1 MITIRTPETEQEW
14 EAYYDLRFR
23 ILRAPLNQPVGSER
37 NEGDATGKHFALFEN
52 QTILAVARLDLMAE
66 QSCQVRWVAV
76 ETNLQGQGYGKAIMN
91 AVETKAKELG
101 CTTVMLQARDYAVTF
116 YEGLDYKIIAPSF
129 KLFDVLQHFEMR
141 KQLL

>member
-14 EAYYDLRFR
+14 EAYYDLRYR

-37 NEGDATGKHFALFEN
+37 NEGDATGNHFALFKN
-52 QTILAVARLDLMAE
+52 QTMLAVARLDLMAE
-66 QSCQVRWVAV
+66 HLCQVRWVAV
-76 ETNLQGQGYGKAIMN
+76 ENNVQGKGFGKAIMS

-101 CTTVMLQARDYAVTF
+101 CTTVMLQARDYAVSF
-116 YEGLDYKIIAPSF
+116 YEGLDYSTIAPSF

-141 KQLL
+141 KKIA